1 MWITNKS
8 LNDPNEERQNWL
20 YLALRRAIINCLL
33 SFATKN
39 KLQSHGKVCKNK
51 IFCGIVM
58 PSPKDN
64 IVQFIQY
71 MKAIKCY
78 TFIMLKLNL
87 WLKNRW
93 MCKQPRKIFSNKNM
107 WTYSSRIFNV
117 NYMGF
122 WYYMLRWTG
131 KRSVGCFFNSVSSA
145 KWKSC

>member
-64 IVQFIQY
+64 ILQFIQY

-93 MCKQPRKIFSNKNM
+93 MCKQPRKIFSNKNVNLFLTDIQCQLYGLLILYVAM
-107 WTYSSRIFNV
+107 DRKEISRLLF
-117 NYMGF
+117 
-122 WYYMLRWTG
+122 
-131 KRSVGCFFNSVSSA
+131 
-145 KWKSC
+145 

>member
-20 YLALRRAIINCLL
+20 HLALLRAIINSLL

-64 IVQFIQY
+64 ILQFIQY

-93 MCKQPRKIFSNKNM
+93 MCKQPRKIFSNKNVNLFLTDIQCQLYGLLILYVAM
-107 WTYSSRIFNV
+107 DRKEISRLLF
-117 NYMGF
+117 
-122 WYYMLRWTG
+122 
-131 KRSVGCFFNSVSSA
+131 
-145 KWKSC
+145 

>member
-64 IVQFIQY
+64 ILQFIQY

-93 MCKQPRKIFSNKNM
+93 MCKQPRKIFSNKNVNIFLTDIQCQLYGLLILYVAM
-107 WTYSSRIFNV
+107 DRKEISRLLF
-117 NYMGF
+117 
-122 WYYMLRWTG
+122 
-131 KRSVGCFFNSVSSA
+131 
-145 KWKSC
+145 